1 MGKYEGLIG
10 IAGVLGLVSFG
21 SLLLKIYETHN
32 TTSLPWTWILTNLT
46 AQGLSVVYGIANHS
60 IGITIPCIIFV
71 IGLMYIF
78 FVKMYHKEYEKD
90 KPKQL

>member
-10 IAGVLGLVSFG
+10 IAGMLGLVSFG

-32 TTSLPWTWILTNLT
+32 TVSLPWTWILMNLT
-46 AQGLSVVYGIANHS
+46 AQVLSVIYGIANNS